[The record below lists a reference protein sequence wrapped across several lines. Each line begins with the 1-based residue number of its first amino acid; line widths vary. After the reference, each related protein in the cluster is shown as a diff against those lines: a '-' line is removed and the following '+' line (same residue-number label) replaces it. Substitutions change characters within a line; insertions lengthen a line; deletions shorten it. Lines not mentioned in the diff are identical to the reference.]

1 MIDVFSFDNFGHVF
15 GFVSYLNLMESSD
28 RVQKWCRYCESEISW
43 TSGSG
48 QSITFSDTPLLAESR
63 YHEPVIPDDDTE
75 DIESEVFEM
84 TEFLTSRYKKWPP
97 ENTAK
102 KEVYVPEEST
112 LSAAHMALYA
122 AFLQTKLSRKD
133 YKIIVEAIK
142 QFEKSGEELCDIP
155 NYLDTMRR
163 QFFRCLPFV
172 AMRRKTLT
180 LDKKM
185 IESRKTDKEDILMFD
200 LESLVA
206 RYLSSKRNQDT
217 MIRGLAH
224 RTDGIVD
231 HARQAQW
238 WGESI
243 RTTSG
248 HCVRMGDDTVL
259 FPSDFV
265 KYRNEDDDCED
276 ASTLRWGRI
285 CWVGQD
291 FTDAAIQSGTSGS
304 HVIEIQ
310 AVHEKRNLD
319 DNSFATKP
327 KVKYSHC
334 PQDVVELIV
343 VEYEKRMIYPSR
355 LHSRCPDVHIDYAFE
370 PDEPGTFSLSNS
382 TPPFLVRWFYNK
394 ALRSWRHAMRTTP
407 LRGER
412 EIEVFGRAYLER
424 YFTNEDMISMPMF
437 LFADGFGVYRNMY
450 RAIEGLYLMPQYLPA
465 ADREKLTSLT
475 ALALGPFGSSKA
487 DIYKALN
494 YICELEK
501 GKYVYV
507 NGRKKFVC
515 AFIGAFVGDMME
527 QQELSGCMSHQAI
540 NGCRYCLVKKKV
552 RGTMEFDLAEDGR
565 FDPELRHRTKK
576 LRETTVITKLKQM
589 MTNEGIKD
597 NWPLMDVLD
606 EMFPCLDRI
615 RSRPID
621 AAHSEY
627 QGLSRVLLTL
637 VYKDL
642 LTPGAAVELDD
653 QIRHFQFPPGWR
665 RLQSGNSHLDS
676 WRMLELSHGCMIL
689 PLVLRRWVKD
699 EHIKQPLR
707 EILRQQAL
715 QHFTEEEFRPYEEGS
730 PYDPK
735 QFTASQW
742 LVIATWKWSQ
752 SLLYVCG
759 PYSSDVARKLPEA
772 ILQGRAA
779 LDFLLTALSLA
790 ERKKPQR
797 QNKATKCRS
806 IIITRPK
813 IVTNMFVVAQ
823 KLGLRGSFLSQK
835 APSNVSTASRSQTG
849 SGILQDVINQ
859 YDKKINLPNKH
870 AGVHLAEVAA
880 MYGGCRMVL
889 TLLGEAMHKSVCRV
903 GLLWEP
909 EKILMNRL

>member
-1 MIDVFSFDNFGHVF
+1 
-15 GFVSYLNLMESSD
+15 
-28 RVQKWCRYCESEISW
+28 CESEISW

-112 LSAAHMALYA
+112 FSAAHMALYA

-689 PLVLRRWVKD
+689 PLVLRGWVKD

-715 QHFTEEEFRPYEEGS
+715 QHFTEEEFRP
-730 PYDPK
+730 
-735 QFTASQW
+735 
-742 LVIATWKWSQ
+742 
-752 SLLYVCG
+752 
-759 PYSSDVARKLPEA
+759 
-772 ILQGRAA
+772 
-779 LDFLLTALSLA
+779 
-790 ERKKPQR
+790 
-797 QNKATKCRS
+797 
-806 IIITRPK
+806 
-813 IVTNMFVVAQ
+813 
-823 KLGLRGSFLSQK
+823 
-835 APSNVSTASRSQTG
+835 
-849 SGILQDVINQ
+849 
-859 YDKKINLPNKH
+859 
-870 AGVHLAEVAA
+870 
-880 MYGGCRMVL
+880 
-889 TLLGEAMHKSVCRV
+889 
-903 GLLWEP
+903 
-909 EKILMNRL
+909 